1 MRLSWKDVYTQAK
14 VNPSTSAWQRDR
26 FLSYFT
32 YTGEGRHRKYGEDSI
47 ELLRT
52 ISTLYAE
59 GKTYEDI
66 LDVLENRFGVQVDT
80 TPVVQETPQI
90 DVVEVIRGVMR
101 EELERRDDAIER
113 LESKVDELI
122 NGSKERDLILTE
134 TLREIQKKNEKKG
147 WRFWR

>member
-1 MRLSWKDVYTQAK
+1 MKLTFKQIAEK
-14 VNPSTSAWQRDR
+14 AGVNPSTAAFQRDK
-26 FLSYFT
+26 FLSYFS
-32 YTGEGRHRKYGEDSI
+32 YTGEGRRRKYGEDSI

-66 LDVLENRFGVQVDT
+66 LDVLENRFGVQVTD
-80 TPVVQETPQI
+80 VAVQEPKI
-90 DVVEVIRGVMR
+90 DVVETIRGVMR
-101 EELERRDDAIER
+101 EELSRRDNAIER
-113 LESKVDELI
+113 LEEKVDELI
-122 NGSKERDLILTE
+122 NGSKERDLILME